1 MSKFEPVF
9 FGFVDAA
16 GSIVV
21 DEFCVSTS
29 RNIMQDEVDV
39 RNRNEPGENYRTV
52 ALFTEDDV
60 EELQLRNSELEA
72 RNASLQKIMDLA
84 KDAVLGGSA
93 AWSWTGY
100 PNRKQLTRVEPESW
114 KSPRDKSPL
123 FSQEQVQGI
132 IALNNDLHARNSE
145 LEAQLAEAKNKLADA
160 EARQVG
166 RTWP

>member
-1 MSKFEPVF
+1 MSKLEPVF

-60 EELQLRNSELEA
+60 EALQLRNSELE
-72 RNASLQKIMDLA
+72 S
-84 KDAVLGGSA
+84 
-93 AWSWTGY
+93 
-100 PNRKQLTRVEPESW
+100 
-114 KSPRDKSPL
+114 
-123 FSQEQVQGI
+123 
-132 IALNNDLHARNSE
+132 
-145 LEAQLAEAKNKLADA
+145 QLADAKNKLEEPIELAAKYDPRMA
-160 EARQVG
+160 GDKATKAMFYG
-166 RTWP
+166 RNTALNDCAKTLRDRGFNVVHRK